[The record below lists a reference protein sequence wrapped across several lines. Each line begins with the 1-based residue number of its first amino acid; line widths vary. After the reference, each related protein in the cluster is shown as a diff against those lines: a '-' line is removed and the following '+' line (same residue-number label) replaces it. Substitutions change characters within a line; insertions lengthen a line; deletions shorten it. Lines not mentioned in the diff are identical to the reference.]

1 MKRFDRVR
9 NILNI
14 LFLIGTLVTVAL
26 YIAENSMFFYTGFT
40 ALAIKVIDFILRFI
54 N

>member
-1 MKRFDRVR
+1 MKRFDGIR

-14 LFLIGTLVTVAL
+14 LFLIGTLATVVL
-26 YIAENSMFFYTGFT
+26 YIADSNLFFYTGFT
-40 ALAIKVIDFILRFI
+40 ALTIKVIDFILRFI

>member
-1 MKRFDRVR
+1 MRKFDKIR

-14 LFLIGTLVTVAL
+14 LFLIGTVATLIL
-26 YIAENSMFFYTGFT
+26 YIADSNLFFYTGFT
-40 ALAIKVIDFILRFI
+40 ALVLKGFDFILRFI